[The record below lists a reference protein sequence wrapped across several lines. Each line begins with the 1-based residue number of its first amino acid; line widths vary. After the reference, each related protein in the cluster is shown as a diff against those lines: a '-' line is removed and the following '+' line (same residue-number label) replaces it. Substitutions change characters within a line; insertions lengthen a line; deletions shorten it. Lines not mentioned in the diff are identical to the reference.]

1 MIISVHM
8 PKCGGSSFKEL
19 LDRQFQRRV
28 LEDNDY
34 PIHKSF
40 AERTGEAER
49 AAKWIEFT
57 DKYLLRYNFTECIH
71 GHFLPYKYHY
81 FHGKKDTV
89 FVTWLRD
96 PIERL
101 GSHYYFWKRTYSPW
115 NPKPLHK
122 KVIKENWSLEKF
134 AFSEEIQNIYSK
146 FLWNFPVENFDFI
159 GITEFF
165 EEDLTYFGNRY
176 LDLNRN
182 VTIPE
187 KNVNPERSKKYF
199 DDEKLIQDLRDFHS
213 RDYEIYNYALQ
224 ARKDRTTFQPDIS

>member
-1 MIISVHM
+1 M

-19 LDRQFQRRV
+19 LDRQFPWKV

-40 AERTGEAER
+40 DERTGEVER
-49 AAKWIEFT
+49 AGRWIEFA
-57 DKYLLRYNFTECIH
+57 DKYLFRYNFTECIH
-71 GHFLPYKYHY
+71 GHFLPYKYRY
-81 FHGKKDTV
+81 FYGKKDTV

-122 KVIKENWSLEKF
+122 KVIEENWSLKEF

-146 FLWNFPVENFDFI
+146 FLWNFPVDQFDFI
-159 GITEFF
+159 GVTEFF
-165 EEDLTYFGNRY
+165 EEDLTYFGNKF
-176 LDLNRN
+176 LEWNQK
-182 VTIPE
+182 VTIPQE
-187 KNVNPERSKKYF
+187 NVNPERSKKYF
-199 DDEKLIQDLRDFHS
+199 DDEKLIKDLKDFHS
-213 RDYEIYNYALQ
+213 LDYEIYNYALQ
-224 ARKDRTTFQPDIS
+224 ARKERSSLQPNIP